1 MENLDQLLIREDLSS
16 LEPEQRAAYYTA
28 VCQSLGLNPLT
39 RPFGFLELDGKLVL
53 YTKRD
58 CTDQLR
64 KLHSI
69 SIKIL
74 SRELVDSVYIVTAQA
89 ATPEGRTDESIG
101 AVPLVKE
108 KGDWKTSQG
117 GKRYFQGTG
126 EFSPLPPDA
135 RANAVMKAETKS
147 KRRVTLSI
155 CGLGMLDESEI
166 ETVPN
171 ARVKQP
177 EQIQEEQKLIDVGNN
192 PMNSREAQAYV
203 LDRKLKDLNADP
215 EAQVTKSYARVE
227 PPSVP
232 ASLATLHTIPEEV
245 VEIWKRMTSID
256 TRCEEF
262 RKLKKELQEVAGKE
276 EGEICYYNKLAL
288 FDKAKHANEIAKRP
302 QDSRKCAAELWTAIQ
317 NYKIADNKDISDE
330 DIPR

>member
-1 MENLDQLLIREDLSS
+1 MDNLDQLLISEDLSS
-16 LEPEQRAAYYTA
+16 LSSEERAQYYTA

-64 KLHSI
+64 KLHTI

-89 ATPEGRTDESIG
+89 TTPEGRTDESIG

-108 KGDWKTSQG
+108 KGEWRQSQG
-117 GKRYFQGTG
+117 GKRYFQGSG
-126 EFSPLPPDA
+126 EFIPLSPDA
-135 RANAVMKAETKS
+135 RANSIMKAETKS

-166 ETVPN
+166 ETIPN
-171 ARVKQP
+171 ARVSQP
-177 EQIQEEQKLIDVGNN
+177 EQIQPEQKLIDVGNN
-192 PMNSREAQAYV
+192 PMNSKEAQSYV
-203 LDRKLKDLNADP
+203 LDKKLKELQQDP
-215 EAQVTKSYARVE
+215 APAPAATPIRHG
-227 PPSVP
+227 PS
-232 ASLATLHTIPEEV
+232 PEVMEL
-245 VEIWKRMTSID
+245 WGRMTSINAI
-256 TRCEEF
+256 CEVF
-262 RKLKKELQEVAGKE
+262 KELKFKLELQAGSD
-276 EGEICYYNKLAL
+276 EGNRCYYAKLAL
-288 FDKAKHANEIAKRP
+288 HNAKHANEIAKRRE
-302 QDSRKCAAELWTAIQ
+302 DARKCVKELWEALR
-317 NYKIADNKDISDE
+317 NYQIPTNPNIADE

>member
-64 KLHSI
+64 KMHSI

-89 ATPEGRTDESIG
+89 TTPDGRADESIG

-108 KGDWKTSQG
+108 KGEWKQSQS

-126 EFSPLPPDA
+126 EFIPLNPDA
-135 RANAVMKAETKS
+135 RANAIMKAETKS
-147 KRRVTLSI
+147 KRRVALSI
-155 CGLGMLDESEI
+155 CGLGLPDESEI
-166 ETVPN
+166 ETIPN
-171 ARVKQP
+171 ARVRQP
-177 EQIQEEQKLIDVGNN
+177 ELIQDEQKQIDVGGN
-192 PMNSREAQAYV
+192 PMNSREAQAHV
-203 LDRKLKDLNADP
+203 LNRKLKELSAAP
-215 EAQVTKSYARVE
+215 EPAPQQT
-227 PPSVP
+227 P
-232 ASLATLHTIPEEV
+232 ASAPVAPPRIPPQV
-245 VEIWKRMTSID
+245 VEIWSRMTSIEA
-256 TRCEEF
+256 RCKEF
-262 RKLKKELQEVAGKE
+262 LKLKEELQQVAGTE
-276 EGEICYYNKLAL
+276 EGEICYYGKLSL
-288 FDKAKHANEIAKRP
+288 FGAKHSNELAKKAHE
-302 QDSRKCAAELWTAIQ
+302 SRKCVMELWTAIQ
-317 NYKIADNKDISDE
+317 NYKRADNADISDE